1 MTGKQLRNSIL
12 QCAIQGKLVPQ
23 DPNDEPAS
31 VLLERIRV
39 EKARLV
45 KEKKIKKDKNE
56 TIIYRGEDNSYY
68 EKNVA
73 TGAVRCI
80 DDEIPFD
87 IPQGWE
93 WTKIGQIA
101 FVTKLAGFE
110 YTRYIAENLVPSGI
124 PLFKGKNV
132 QDGHLIY
139 DFEAYIPESVSD
151 ELERSQI
158 TRTCLLTPY
167 VGTIGNIALHNKPGK
182 YHLGSNVGKIEFFNS
197 IKTNVMEEYALFY
210 LHSCHGYDELT
221 KHKKATAQE
230 SISIEAI
237 RDVYIAI
244 PPIQEQR
251 RIVSKIKSIDSGV
264 KLYSALY
271 QRLICLNSGIKSKLK
286 KSVLQEAIQGKLV
299 PQIESER
306 TADEL
311 LDEIRTE
318 KQRLVKEGKLKKSA
332 IANESRIFRGDDNK
346 YYENR
351 TDGVVCIDEDI
362 PFEIPDSWTWVR
374 LDDICLYIQRGKS
387 PKYSPIKQIPVVAQ
401 KCNQWSGFS
410 IEKAQFIDP
419 NSLPSYGQE
428 RFLMDGDLMW
438 NSTGLGTLGR
448 MAIYWEQLNPY
459 NIAVADSHV
468 TVIRPFRKFVISEY
482 LFAYFTSNTVQSVIE
497 DKSDG
502 STKQKELSTM
512 TVKNYF
518 VPLPPY
524 HEQERILKKINE
536 ALASIMSR

>member
-1 MTGKQLRNSIL
+1 MLSL
-12 QCAIQGKLVPQ
+12 
-23 DPNDEPAS
+23 S
-31 VLLERIRV
+31 
-39 EKARLV
+39 
-45 KEKKIKKDKNE
+45 
-56 TIIYRGEDNSYY
+56 IYRQWTSANSYY

-346 YYENR
+346 YYEQI
-351 TDGVVCIDEDI
+351 GAKISEI
-362 PFEIPDSWTWVR
+362 ESIFEIPESWAWVKLPYIGSSILGKTLDKGKDSGMETPYLCSINVYWCGISTTTVKTTLFSESEREKYRLNKGDLLICEGGDVGRCSIWDSETPMWYQNALHRVR
-374 LDDICLYIQRGKS
+374 LNRNISPEFIKMIVEFYKHTGIIDRMCKGVTIKHFTQSLLY
-387 PKYSPIKQIPVVAQ
+387 
-401 KCNQWSGFS
+401 
-410 IEKAQFIDP
+410 
-419 NSLPSYGQE
+419 SL
-428 RFLMDGDLMW
+428 LL
-438 NSTGLGTLGR
+438 
-448 MAIYWEQLNPY
+448 
-459 NIAVADSHV
+459 
-468 TVIRPFRKFVISEY
+468 
-482 LFAYFTSNTVQSVIE
+482 
-497 DKSDG
+497 
-502 STKQKELSTM
+502 
-512 TVKNYF
+512 
-518 VPLPPY
+518 PLPPKQ
-524 HEQERILKKINE
+524 EQERIVTEYKRLLQK
-536 ALASIMSR
+536 L